1 MAAETAA
8 PGGNF
13 CRKGRGPSPI
23 IGFIQPYRKVSAVG
37 WHNHVDF
44 ELHEEIEDL
53 VDEGELE
60 QGTPAYGIAQQ
71 VIHRGLDSLS
81 PKQRWV
87 WDTIVAPAL
96 ERREKELRLLEI
108 VNSAAP

>member
-23 IGFIQPYRKVSAVG
+23 IGFIQPYRKVSAGG

-53 VDEGELE
+53 VEKGR
-60 QGTPAYGIAQQ
+60 PPMA
-71 VIHRGLDSLS
+71 S
-81 PKQRWV
+81 PNK
-87 WDTIVAPAL
+87 
-96 ERREKELRLLEI
+96 
-108 VNSAAP
+108 